1 MNLGAVNFKRNEDKL
16 VESIVDKLERELM
29 ELAIMSATR
38 HMWKS
43 DHDML
48 EKTTNAWR
56 S

>member
-29 ELAIMSATR
+29 ELAIMSAT
-38 HMWKS
+38 
-43 DHDML
+43 DML